1 MIHLDTSFLVDLLR
15 ESARGEEGAAS
26 RMLGTIQEEELRMS
40 VFVACELAT
49 GAGMSKKSS
58 EEKRKV
64 DRLCSSLGIDYPD
77 ERFPP
82 TYASLLRT
90 QERGSGRIS
99 TMDLLIATS
108 ALVAEASLLTRYA
121 KDFSR
126 VPGLDLLTY

>member
-1 MIHLDTSFLVDLLR
+1 M
-15 ESARGEEGAAS
+15 
-26 RMLGTIQEEELRMS
+26 
-40 VFVACELAT
+40 ACELAA
-49 GAGMSKKSS
+49 GAEMSKRPF

-82 TYASLLRT
+82 AYGSLLRT
-90 QERGSGRIS
+90 QERGPGRIS

-108 ALVAEASLLTRYA
+108 SVVAEASLLTRNA